1 MIYPRIARLNT
12 TGATDTS
19 FDVGQGANATARCV
33 AIRPD
38 GKVLIGGDF
47 TTVDGV
53 TQTRLTLRND
63 DGSLSDG
70 FNLAANDTVACAIAS
85 TDGKVIIGGDFTSI
99 SGSTRNRMARIT
111 AADTLEP
118 AFNPN
123 VDNLVWALAGQQD
136 GKVIIGGLFSTV
148 GGASYP
154 YVARLYNDTASNTLT
169 VVSSTTVT
177 WERSGASPETHRV
190 TFDVS
195 TDGGMSW
202 TPLGNGTPYSGGW
215 TLTGLT
221 LSGDG
226 ILRARAYPHSASSE
240 GILEATTTFDFVPEI
255 QVEQPEATI
264 LEDGVSAV
272 AYGDVQVGSS
282 QTFVFYIRNVGLA
295 NLVLTTPTQVA
306 VSGADAAQW
315 SLAAQPSTPVAPGS
329 AVTFSLTFTPTTT
342 GNKTALLTILSDD
355 ADEGTFTLNLT
366 GTGTPGAGSRDTTF
380 QPTLNNSV
388 YAVATNILDKIT
400 IGGDFTSINGSTRN
414 RIGRVNLD
422 GTTDTGFTG
431 TGSNNTVRAVAT
443 LSDGST
449 ILGGYF
455 SSINGVTRRRLAK
468 VSQTGVLDAS
478 FNPNVS
484 APTGSYISAMDV
496 SSTGKILV
504 AGFFSTIGGFSRP
517 NVAVLSSNGN
527 VDTSFN
533 PPSTAFGGSLKTCA
547 KFDSAGNVLVATSLS
562 LTRALA
568 NGTPDPAFG
577 IAGKVDANG
586 VIYTFII
593 RPDGKI
599 LVGGDFTTIGGESM
613 TRLALLNANGT
624 VDTAFTCSVSA
635 AVVHMALQTDG
646 SVILYGAF
654 STVNGDSVPYMGRIL
669 EDGTVDDIFSVSLTP
684 GIFGPMAIQ
693 EDGEVLISGQ
703 FTLEGT
709 PSLRLARLVNGAAS
723 DELSL
728 LSATEAQWLRSGTCP
743 ELGFTQFE
751 YSQDSGATWASLGD
765 GTRISG
771 GWSATGLSLPVSGLL
786 RATGRNSGGV
796 CSGLVSTEI
805 SFSGLAVPDVQVEQ
819 PANTIIADNGSRA
832 FPGRLLGQFAD
843 LIFTIRNTGNATL
856 TSISAVST
864 NPTEFTVLSA
874 PATSIVAG
882 GSTTMTVRFQP
893 SAIGARAS
901 TLSIISSVAGSKNPY
916 VVNLTGNG
924 ITTPL
929 VTTLSAQSVT
939 STTAVLRGNFTARD
953 DAAFAYFQYRTS
965 SADPWTTSPMVP
977 LNVTGGFTT
986 QLLTHGISGLTPA
999 DAYQFRA
1006 MIYNSV
1012 TGSGSPVAGG
1022 ILSFTTAP

>member
-12 TGATDTS
+12 NGSTDTS

-38 GKVLIGGDF
+38 GKVVVGGDF

-53 TQTRLTLRND
+53 AQSRLTLRNE

-70 FNLAANDTVACAIAS
+70 FDLTANDTVTCAIAS

-123 VDNLVWALAGQQD
+123 VNNLVWALAGQQD

-169 VVSSTTVT
+169 VVSSSTVT

-195 TDGGMSW
+195 TDGGSSW
-202 TPLGNGTPYSGGW
+202 TPIGVGTSYSGGW

-255 QVEQPEATI
+255 QVEQPESVI
-264 LEDGVSAV
+264 LTDAASTV
-272 AYGDVQVGSS
+272 AYGDVQIGSS
-282 QTFVFYIRNVGLA
+282 QTFVFYIRNIGLA
-295 NLVLTTPTQVA
+295 NLALTTPTQVA

-342 GNKTALLTILSDD
+342 GSKTALLTILSDD

-366 GTGTPGAGSRDTTF
+366 GTGAPGAGSRDTTF
-380 QPTLNNSV
+380 QPTLNNVV

-400 IGGDFTSINGSTRN
+400 IGGDFISVNGSTRN
-414 RIGRVNLD
+414 RIASLNLS

-431 TGSNNTVRAVAT
+431 TGANNTVRAAAT
-443 LSDGST
+443 LSDGSI

-455 SSINGVTRRRLAK
+455 SSVNGVTRRRLAK

-504 AGFFSTIGGFSRP
+504 AGFFSTIGGISRP
-517 NVAVLSSNGN
+517 NVAVLAANGN

-533 PPSTAFGGSLKTCA
+533 PPSAIFSGSLRTCA
-547 KFDSAGNVLVATSLS
+547 RFDSQGRILVSTTTHLART
-562 LTRALA
+562 LA
-568 NGTPDPAFG
+568 NGTPDPTFG
-577 IAGKVDANG
+577 TSGMVIANQ
-586 VIYTFII
+586 VIYTFIE

-599 LVGGDFTTIGGESM
+599 LVGGNFTTIGGESKD
-613 TRLALLNANGT
+613 RLALLNTDGT
-624 VDTAFTCSVSA
+624 VDTAFTCSVNSN
-635 AVVHMALQTDG
+635 VTSLALQTDG
-646 SVILYGAF
+646 SVILYGGF
-654 STVNGDSVPYMGRIL
+654 TTVNGGSAPYIARIL
-669 EDGTVDDIFSVSLTP
+669 EDGTLDTTFTASLNP
-684 GIFGPMAIQ
+684 GILGAIAIQ
-693 EDGEVLISGQ
+693 EDGDVLVSGQ

-709 PSLRLARLVNGAAS
+709 PSIRLARLVNGAAS

-728 LSATEAQWLRSGTCP
+728 LSATEAQWLRNGTCP
-743 ELGFTQFE
+743 EVGFTQFE
-751 YSQDSGATWASLGD
+751 YSQDSGATWVSLGA
-765 GTRISG
+765 GTRIDG
-771 GWSATGLSLPVSGLL
+771 GWGATGLSLPVSGLL
-786 RATGRNSGGV
+786 RAVGRNSGGV

-805 SFSGLAVPDVQVEQ
+805 PFSGLVVADIQVEQ

-864 NPTEFTVLSA
+864 NPTEFTILSA
-874 PATSIVAG
+874 PATSIAAG

-893 SAIGARAS
+893 AAIGARAS
-901 TLSIISSVAGSKNPY
+901 TLSIISSVAGAKNPY
-916 VVNLTGNG
+916 VINLTGNG

-929 VTTLSAQSVT
+929 VTTLSAQSIT
-939 STTAVLRGNFTARD
+939 STTALLRGNFTARD
-953 DAAFAYFQYRTS
+953 DAAYAYFQYRTS

-977 LNVTGGFTT
+977 LNVAGGFTT
-986 QLLTHGISGLTPA
+986 QLLTHGITGLNSA
-999 DAYQFRA
+999 DTYQFRA
-1006 MIYNSV
+1006 LIYNSV